1 MLLSVFYLINESHR
15 IDFILLELVWDIF
28 RKYVIIPFPFVSY
41 TELCGDM

>member
-28 RKYVIIPFPFVSY
+28 PKVRDHPISIRVLY
-41 TELCGDM
+41 